1 VNERRG
7 FPEAHPHDD
16 LAVYAIDGL
25 EGDERAAVEAHIATC
40 AECQAELTVYQ
51 ATLAMTVE
59 DEQPPPWLWD
69 QIAADARAVR
79 GPAPVTVISD
89 RVPAAE
95 EPPAG
100 YEPPLHIKSRR
111 PRRIVAALAA
121 AAAVVL
127 ALVLAP
133 AIADRVRDD
142 DDSELVAEDL
152 PVGTIAAEDGTPI
165 ARVEADAEGSYV
177 RFEQVT
183 PLTPEEA
190 FQLWS
195 LDGPQPVS
203 LGVLGPGT
211 DEGEIRVSL
220 PPSTTQVAISEE
232 PAAGSPQPTGAIV
245 GTGTL
250 APA

>member
-1 VNERRG
+1 MNERRG
-7 FPEAHPHDD
+7 FPDAHPHDD

-25 EGDERAAVEAHIATC
+25 EGDERAAVEAHVATC
-40 AECQAELTVYQ
+40 AECQAELAVYH
-51 ATLAMTVE
+51 ATLSLTVE

-69 QIAADARAVR
+69 QIAADARAVPPS
-79 GPAPVTVISD
+79 PAPITVIGE
-89 RVPAAE
+89 RVPA
-95 EPPAG
+95 AG
-100 YEPPLHIKSRR
+100 YEPPLHLQSRR

-121 AAAVVL
+121 AAAVVV
-127 ALVLAP
+127 ALLLAP

-142 DDSELVAEDL
+142 DSEVVAEDL

-165 ARVEADAEGSYV
+165 ARVEADDEGSFV
-177 RFEQVT
+177 QFDQAT
-183 PLTPEEA
+183 PLTPEQSY
-190 FQLWS
+190 QLWS

-211 DEGEIRVSL
+211 DDDQVRVSL

-232 PAAGSPQPTGAIV
+232 PAPGSPQPTGAIV